1 MKINTNSFIDT
12 KNDNTFLRSETT
24 LREEIVE
31 TDKFVKWIFN
41 ISILLGGIGFLTVG
55 ISSYI
60 KSNLIYFLN
69 ADQIIFFPQG
79 ITMCFYGTCGII
91 VSINQIRIMLTKIG
105 EGFNEFNKEKG
116 IMQIYRKG
124 PRGKDSDVNI
134 IYALTDIEA
143 IRVEIKTE
151 LFNTKQNIFVC
162 IKGKKDLPIVQQ
174 SKPLKIS
181 ELEIKASEIA
191 SFLKVPL
198 RGI

>member
-1 MKINTNSFIDT
+1 MKRELSQNQI
-12 KNDNTFLRSETT
+12 FLLLYEAI

-31 TDKFVKWIFN
+31 SDKLVKWIFN

-60 KSNLIYFLN
+60 KNNLIPFLN

-91 VSINQIRIMLTKIG
+91 VSMNQIRIMLLKIG

-124 PRGKDSDVNI
+124 LIGENSDVNI
-134 IYALTDIEA
+134 IYPLTDIVRKVSINKSFFNIILIINNLLKIYSIE
-143 IRVEIKTE
+143 K
-151 LFNTKQNIFVC
+151 LFN
-162 IKGKKDLPIVQQ
+162 
-174 SKPLKIS
+174 
-181 ELEIKASEIA
+181 
-191 SFLKVPL
+191 
-198 RGI
+198 